1 MPIAEEHPV
10 TKPLSGDNY
19 ANHLNLTPW
28 LELKPLGINNVI
40 LVSVQ
45 KDCSSVPGAPCAV
58 NTHTK
63 MASLKIVICEAEDTR
78 WSNDRVSH
86 LRISADLLSLL
97 G

>member
-1 MPIAEEHPV
+1 MLKKRPFK
-10 TKPLSGDNY
+10 KPLRVDNY

-28 LELKPLGINNVI
+28 LELKPLGIINVI
-40 LVSVQ
+40 LVSIQ
-45 KDCSSVPGAPCAV
+45 KYCSGVPEAPCAI

-63 MASLKIVICEAEDTR
+63 MSSLKIVVCEAEDTQ

-86 LRISADLLSLL
+86 LRISANLLSLL